1 MRVSGFGTGS
11 CFPYQ
16 GSPET
21 AIWFTDGQADRLFVD
36 MSHMTN
42 GGRGCDV
49 AATGIREADD
59 DAIQAAVRLL
69 EAGDVVGIPTETV
82 YGLGADA
89 TNGLACAKIFD
100 VKGRPSFNPLIAH
113 CSSIDMALEHGVFS
127 ADAERLARAFW
138 PGPLTLVVQQATD
151 SGISDL
157 VTTGLPT
164 IALRVPD
171 APIMR
176 RLVDSLGR
184 PIAAPSA
191 NRSGHVSATTARAVA
206 EDLGDAVPL
215 VLDGGASP
223 VGVES
228 TIIDVS
234 GIEPTLLRPG
244 GLDRAEIEAVVG
256 NHVAMVRM
264 HGGETTHRTGNA
276 ERPLCPVLPGSPQCR
291 SGETRRRADPVR
303 SSDCGGGANKR
314 TFREPQSFRR
324 SPRSR
329 GPAVQH
335 AARPGCS
342 GRHGIAV
349 APIPETGLGEAI
361 NDRLRRASLGRVR

>member
-1 MRVSGFGTGS
+1 
-11 CFPYQ
+11 
-16 GSPET
+16 
-21 AIWFTDGQADRLFVD
+21 
-36 MSHMTN
+36 MSHMTD
-42 GGRGCDV
+42 GGHGRPIET
-49 AATGIREADD
+49 TGIREADEGAIR
-59 DAIQAAVRLL
+59 DADRLL
-69 EAGDVVGIPTETV
+69 EAGEVIGIPTETV

-89 TNGLACAKIFD
+89 TNGLACAKIFE

-113 CSSIDMALEHGVFS
+113 CSSIDMALEHGAFS

-138 PGPLTLVVQQATD
+138 PGPLTLVVHQAKD

-157 VTTGLPT
+157 VTAGLPT

-176 RLVDSLGR
+176 NLVDSLGR

-206 EDLGDAVPL
+206 EDFGDAVPM

-234 GIEPTLLRPG
+234 STEPALLRPG
-244 GLDRAEIEAVVG
+244 GLDRAEIEAVIG
-256 NHVAMVRM
+256 NRIAMVRM
-264 HGGETTHRTGNA
+264 HRGDQPTAPGMLSAHYA
-276 ERPLCPVLPGSPQCR
+276 PSCPVRLDADQAKPGEALILFGPMPADAAPINAPVVNLSA
-291 SGETRRRADPVR
+291 SGDL
-303 SSDCGGGANKR
+303 
-314 TFREPQSFRR
+314 RE
-324 SPRSR
+324 
-329 GPAVQH
+329 A
-335 AARPGCS
+335 AARLFSTLRELDARGVT
-342 GRHGIAV
+342 GIAV